1 MDMKRILTIFIALLA
16 AAGCSKENSGGEAG
30 AVEIKLAS
38 KTMTVA
44 TKAPFEGVVGSG
56 NELKAFIPVSA
67 TFGNYAAPYDGSHG
81 YMKFADNGT
90 TAAGFVSSA
99 DWTTPAPKYYDADAS
114 KPVYMCGLYPHYVW
128 GITLS
133 TTAAATID
141 GKSDLMAA
149 KQVTST
155 KLDVQSGG
163 TIKTLD
169 FKHLLTKLDIELMA
183 ENADAKEAWGAVTS
197 LVLSKAGTAEPANTA
212 TVTLSDGTAT
222 FSGAADTKC
231 YKTDDAEISATSKL
245 ELPVSP
251 SKAEAY
257 TLCQPVNASTG
268 SGHYT
273 LEVTTENHASA
284 YEIPLTISYNAGFS
298 GDKSSTAGQAFTVT
312 LTFKSSTIQA
322 KATVAEWEDAGTAT
336 GTIQ

>member
-1 MDMKRILTIFIALLA
+1 MKRILTIFIALLA

-56 NELKAFIPVSA
+56 NELRAFIPVSA
-67 TFGNYAAPYDGSHG
+67 TSGNYAAPYAGSHG
-81 YMKFADNGT
+81 YMKFADNAT

-114 KPVYMCGLYPHYVW
+114 KPVYMCGLYPHDVW
-128 GITLS
+128 RTTLS

-149 KQVTST
+149 KEVAST

-183 ENADAKEAWGAVTS
+183 ENADAKESWGAVTS

-273 LEVTTENHASA
+273 LEVTTENHTSA
-284 YEIPLTISYNAGFS
+284 YGIPLTISYNADFS